1 MKLKILL
8 LSFLAV
14 FLLAGSATATII
26 MDSSGETYL
35 YEIWNNLFNDS
46 SFSSSQDLW
55 NTYGVKGDDSTW
67 YKTDGGAVYVEIRY
81 AGYNQAF
88 GYSEDGG
95 TTLVELFGFG
105 AIQWGENDLYT
116 TLNTTGS
123 FIWYE
128 QYDDYDLDQTA
139 NGTWYSLDNLNID
152 GQNDH
157 FVAFSVPSG
166 LVNYYNSH
174 NEVLQPDLNDN
185 VYLLAFEDLNLGDQD
200 YNDLVVLVDEVAPIS
215 EPATMLLFGSGLIG
229 LAALG
234 RKKIFKK
241 A

>member
-8 LSFLAV
+8 FSFLAV
-14 FLLAGSATATII
+14 FLLAGSATATTIL
-26 MDSSGETYL
+26 DSSGETYL
-35 YEIWNNLFNDS
+35 YQIWGSLFSDS

-55 NTYGVKGDDSTW
+55 NAYGVKGDDSTW
-67 YKTDGGAVYVEIRY
+67 YETDSGAVYIEIRY

-95 TTLVELFGFG
+95 ATRVELFGFG
-105 AIQWGENDLYT
+105 DINWGNNYLYA
-116 TLNTTGS
+116 TLNTGS

-128 QYDDYDLDQTA
+128 QYDDYDSDQSA
-139 NGTWYSLDNLNID
+139 DGTWYSLDTLNID

-157 FVAFSVPSG
+157 FVAFSVPSD
-166 LVNYYNSH
+166 LVNYYNL
-174 NEVLQPDLNDN
+174 NNGNNPDLSDN
-185 VYLLAFEDLNLGDQD
+185 VYLLAFEDLNLGDKD

-234 RKKIFKK
+234 RKKIFK
-241 A
+241 